1 MTKIGG
7 LVGKSGVVRA
17 LECAA
22 DEPVS
27 SLDVSVRAAIT
38 KLLTDIQ
45 CNQGTTLLVISHV
58 LGLVRYMADRVVVMY
73 LGQIM
78 ESGTTEEVFLRALA
92 SVHRSAALCDPPSPM
107 LLHGDRASCCSVRF
121 RARFPR
127 RADVPSTHAVTERSV
142 RVVKRKSR
150 SSSVSRRAAMVSSV
164 ISCGRTR
171 AADSGPQNGRR
182 HDQLSA

>member
-7 LVGKSGVVRA
+7 LVGKAGVVRA

-27 SLDVSVRAAIT
+27 SLDVSIRAAIT

-45 CNQGTTLLVISHV
+45 RNRGTTLLVIGHV

-73 LGQIM
+73 LGQGRK
-78 ESGTTEEVFLRALA
+78 SGTTEEVFSAPWHPYTEALL
-92 SVHRSAALCDPPSPM
+92 SAIPPM
-107 LLHGDRASCCSVRF
+107 RHGDRASCSRVRF
-121 RARFPR
+121 RARFP

-142 RVVKRKSR
+142 RVVKRKAG
-150 SSSVSRRAAMVSSV
+150 RAASRQPSY
-164 ISCGRTR
+164 R
-171 AADSGPQNGRR
+171 
-182 HDQLSA
+182 L